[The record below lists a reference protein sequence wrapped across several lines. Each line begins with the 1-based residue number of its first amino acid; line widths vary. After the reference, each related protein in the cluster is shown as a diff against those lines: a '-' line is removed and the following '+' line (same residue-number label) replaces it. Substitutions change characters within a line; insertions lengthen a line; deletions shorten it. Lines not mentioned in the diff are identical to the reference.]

1 MEPPE
6 SSGFWDQTTTDENP
20 GTGSASTC
28 NFRTDKGDGMPL
40 RRLIQVITGAVAA
53 VLVIS
58 GCSGSGGAPPVVV
71 GATKQGGSVTVAEV
85 NAFTSFNPFS
95 AAGNTDINTKIG
107 NITHSGFYYVDDT
120 EKVVRNEK
128 FGHFEKVSD
137 NPLKVKYTVNA
148 GVKWSDGAAIDAG
161 DLLLSWAAGSGYFDD
176 ADAQSR
182 TGTTY
187 FSAAADKSGLAAT
200 ALPEIGSDGRSI
212 TLEYAS
218 PYADWEV
225 AFDVGLP
232 AHVVAAKSGLNDEA
246 ALIDLIKN
254 SPRGDTRKPASNVP
268 LKRVSDFWN
277 SGFDTKSL
285 PEDPAMY
292 LSSGPYIVRDIV
304 PGASIRLVRN
314 KDYVWGAEPSLDDI
328 TVTFTGAAAAAIAA
342 LSNGQADI
350 IAPQPSAGTE
360 SLFDGLAAQGNTV
373 QRYSQSAYDHLDL
386 NFTGSFA
393 DKNVREAFLKTV
405 PRQQIVDDVVGG
417 FVPGAKPLD
426 SQVFLPSQPK
436 YQDSVKNNG
445 SSEYSAVDIQGAKS
459 QLQGAAPTVR
469 ILYNKDN
476 PNRVRAFSLIRD
488 SARLAGFTVEDAG
501 LGNSDWVKALGGGS
515 YDAAILGWIGPG
527 VGVSRVPQIFKTGG
541 ASNFNR
547 FSDGDADKAME
558 QLATTTDLAKQ
569 DELMAAVD
577 KRVWNS
583 AYGLPLYQT
592 TGTVAFSSR
601 VTGIKPSSGP
611 LGVWWNVW
619 EWRLK

>member
-1 MEPPE
+1 
-6 SSGFWDQTTTDENP
+6 
-20 GTGSASTC
+20 
-28 NFRTDKGDGMPL
+28 MPV
-40 RRLIQVITGAVAA
+40 RRLIQVITGAIAA
-53 VLVIS
+53 ALVIS
-58 GCSGSGGAPPVVV
+58 GCSASGGAPPVVV
-71 GATKQGGSVTVAEV
+71 GQTNRGGSVTVAEV

-107 NITHSGFYYVDDT
+107 HITHSGFFYVDDT

-128 FGHFEKVSD
+128 FGRFEKISD
-137 NPLKVKYTVNA
+137 KPLKVKYTVNE
-148 GVKWSDGAAIDAG
+148 GVKWSDGAPIDAG
-161 DLLLSWAAGSGYFDD
+161 DLLLSWAAGSGYFDN
-176 ADAQSR
+176 ADPRAR

-200 ALPEIGSDGRSI
+200 ALPEVGSDGRSI
-212 TLEYAS
+212 TLEYAA

-246 ALIDLIKN
+246 DLIDLIKG
-254 SPRGDTRKPASNVP
+254 SPRGDTKEPVINAP

-277 SGFDTKSL
+277 SGFDTKTL
-285 PEDPAMY
+285 PDDPAMY

-304 PGASIRLVRN
+304 PGSSMRLVRN
-314 KDYVWGAEPSLDDI
+314 RDYVWGAEPYLDDI
-328 TVTFTGAAAAAIAA
+328 TVTFTGAAAAAVAA
-342 LSNGQADI
+342 LRNGQADI

-360 SLFDGLAAQGNTV
+360 SLFDGLTAQGSTV
-373 QRYSQSAYDHLDL
+373 QRYSQTGYDHLDL
-386 NFTGSFA
+386 KFSGTFA
-393 DKNVREAFLKTV
+393 TKDVREAFLKTV
-405 PRQQIVDDVVGG
+405 PRQEIVDDVVGG
-417 FVPGAKPLD
+417 FIANAKPLD
-426 SQVFLPSQPK
+426 SNVFLPSHPK
-436 YQDSVKNNG
+436 YADTVKNNG
-445 SSEYSAVDIQGAKS
+445 SSEYSAMDIQGAKT
-459 QLQGAAPTVR
+459 QLRGATPTVR

-488 SARLAGFTVEDAG
+488 SARLAGFSVEDAG
-501 LGNSDWVKALGGGS
+501 LGNSDWAKALGSGS

-541 ASNFNR
+541 GSNFNG

-569 DELMAAVD
+569 DELMATVD
-577 KRVWNS
+577 KRAWEN

-601 VTGIKPSSGP
+601 VTGVKPSSGP

>member
-1 MEPPE
+1 
-6 SSGFWDQTTTDENP
+6 
-20 GTGSASTC
+20 
-28 NFRTDKGDGMPL
+28 MPL

-53 VLVIS
+53 ALVIS
-58 GCSGSGGAPPVVV
+58 GCSASGGVPPVVV
-71 GATKQGGSVTVAEV
+71 GATNRGGSVTVAEV

-95 AAGNTDINTKIG
+95 TAGNTDINTKIG
-107 NITHSGFYYVDDT
+107 HITHSGFFYVDDT

-128 FGHFEKVSD
+128 FGRIEKISD
-137 NPLKVKYTVNA
+137 KPLKVKYTVNE
-148 GVKWSDGAAIDAG
+148 GVKWSDGAPVDAG
-161 DLLLSWAAGSGYFDD
+161 DLLLSWAAGSGYFDN
-176 ADAQSR
+176 ADPQAR

-200 ALPEIGSDGRSI
+200 ALPEVGSDGRSI

-246 ALIDLIKN
+246 DLINLIKG
-254 SPRGDTRKPASNVP
+254 SPRGDTKEPVINAP

-277 SGFDTKSL
+277 SGFDTKTL
-285 PEDPAMY
+285 PDDPAMY

-304 PGASIRLVRN
+304 PGSSMRLVRN
-314 KDYVWGAEPSLDDI
+314 RDYVWGAEPYLDDI
-328 TVTFTGAAAAAIAA
+328 TVTFTGAAAAAVAA
-342 LSNGQADI
+342 LRNGQADI

-373 QRYSQSAYDHLDL
+373 QRYSQTGYDHLDL
-386 NFTGSFA
+386 KFSGTFA
-393 DKNVREAFLKTV
+393 TKDVREAFLKTV
-405 PRQQIVDDVVGG
+405 PRQEIVDDVVGG
-417 FVPGAKPLD
+417 FVANAKPLD
-426 SQVFLPSQPK
+426 SNVFLPSHPK
-436 YQDSVKNNG
+436 YADTVKNNG
-445 SSEYSAVDIQGAKS
+445 SSEYSASDIQGAKT
-459 QLQGAAPTVR
+459 QLRGATPTVR
-469 ILYNKDN
+469 VLYNKDN

-488 SARLAGFTVEDAG
+488 SARLAGFRVEDAG
-501 LGNSDWVKALGGGS
+501 LGNSDWAKALGSGS
-515 YDAAILGWIGPG
+515 YDAAILGSIGPG

-541 ASNFNR
+541 GSNFNG

-569 DELMAAVD
+569 DELMATVD
-577 KRVWNS
+577 KRVWDN

-601 VTGIKPSSGP
+601 VAGVKPSSGP